1 MCVHTHEGRGA
12 ATGHQPGRQHP
23 RQPHPLPVIRRAP
36 SPPSLSPACLT
47 PAPPVTHPGLSP
59 TQPVTCTTCHPPSL
73 SLKPPDRHLGGG
85 QEMGREAHR
94 GVELGAPETL
104 WDPHFCSASCSIAM
118 ATSQP
123 QPLSQT
129 SPACPPPG
137 PALSSAEAGKSPS
150 GSRMGQEGGGSSA
163 GWP

>member
-1 MCVHTHEGRGA
+1 
-12 ATGHQPGRQHP
+12 
-23 RQPHPLPVIRRAP
+23 
-36 SPPSLSPACLT
+36 
-47 PAPPVTHPGLSP
+47 
-59 TQPVTCTTCHPPSL
+59 
-73 SLKPPDRHLGGG
+73 
-85 QEMGREAHR
+85 MGREAHR

-137 PALSSAEAGKSPS
+137 PALSSAEAEKSLS
-150 GSRMGQEGGGSSA
+150 DSRMGQEGGGSSA
-163 GWP
+163 GWALTILSALGLAYSICKMEGPEGEAFGEQASLLQSGLAELAAS